1 MEKSGR
7 PKAGQEFPRS
17 LTRLKIAI
25 LMAMLETSIFRHS
38 TDTPV
43 NERLPNEDL
52 SEPVAV
58 WRRWLH
64 PKSTRY
70 LSADR
75 SIKIRSGTQTNNYRM
90 SSNFLRVTFQMG
102 WQCRQ
107 INDHLESSSWTLSC
121 AISLSDTGGEVRDG
135 PYPGY
140 HQNSGISQRWPPT
153 PIEERENIVHEYFSI
168 VSIDGPINLE
178 KDLIHII
185 VALGLSFFV
194 CFSSGCAVA
203 GTVPINLFAQKNKK
217 FPLYGALGK
226 SKCQSR
232 HCAFGSG
239 NCSDGVVGG
248 HLWARSPLISAW
260 HSPPH
265 SQWSCVRLL
274 MMLEAF

>member
-1 MEKSGR
+1 MMTEGQRAEKGLHFGKGMGR
-7 PKAGQEFPRS
+7 EASMAWGHGQMIYFDCRWNGEVWKAKGWPRVPRS

-153 PIEERENIVHEYFSI
+153 PIEERKI
-168 VSIDGPINLE
+168 
-178 KDLIHII
+178 
-185 VALGLSFFV
+185 LSMSTFQ
-194 CFSSGCAVA
+194 
-203 GTVPINLFAQKNKK
+203 LF
-217 FPLYGALGK
+217 P
-226 SKCQSR
+226 
-232 HCAFGSG
+232 
-239 NCSDGVVGG
+239 
-248 HLWARSPLISAW
+248 
-260 HSPPH
+260 
-265 SQWSCVRLL
+265 
-274 MMLEAF
+274 